1 MSDDTVLCRGTSPFA
16 VQTMLSLC
24 ERCTHTAS
32 CQQSAADA
40 PFVAVGVWGGLELP
54 KDKALLPAPRTQ
66 AAFPK
71 RVAHRPNWWEISA
84 RSGDADQ
91 R

>member
-1 MSDDTVLCRGTSPFA
+1 MSDDTILCRGTSPFA
-16 VQTMLSLC
+16 INTMLSLC
-24 ERCTHTAS
+24 ERCIHTAS

-54 KDKALLPAPRTQ
+54 KDKKLLPAPRTQ
-66 AAFPK
+66 RAFPK
-71 RVAHRPNWWEISA
+71 RAAHRPTWWEQ
-84 RSGDADQ
+84 SGRNSDEGQ